1 MLTLHELPPLLRAG
15 AGDGQGELVHGDAPR
30 DGQVVDALVRRLPRQ
45 QLPQH
50 HAVATTN
57 TGSFMTYSF
66 HRPKTG
72 YKYGVQYNST
82 YECSGLVVLVK

>member
-50 HAVATTN
+50 HAVAERNTDSFKAYSSHTVQKLATN
-57 TGSFMTYSF
+57 TEFNTIQ
-66 HRPKTG
+66 HIN
-72 YKYGVQYNST
+72 VQ
-82 YECSGLVVLVK
+82 V

>member
-30 DGQVVDALVRRLPRQ
+30 DGKVVDALVRRLPRQ

-50 HAVATTN
+50 HAVAATN
-57 TGSFMTYSF
+57 TDSFMAYSL

-72 YKYGVQYNST
+72 CKYEVHYNST
-82 YECSGLVVLVK
+82 CQFSGLVVLVK

>member
-1 MLTLHELPPLLRAG
+1 MNVFLIWRPPSLSVPSILTLHELPPLLRAG

-50 HAVATTN
+50 HAVA
-57 TGSFMTYSF
+57 G
-66 HRPKTG
+66 RK
-72 YKYGVQYNST
+72 ST
-82 YECSGLVVLVK
+82 VFRKFLPPS